1 MAEKGYQV
9 IARRWRPK
17 QFSEL
22 VGQDHVVRT
31 LGNAIEM
38 GRIAHG
44 YLFVGPR
51 GTGKTTTARL
61 FAKSL
66 NWEDGPS
73 LEVPEDSELGQAIM
87 DGRCLDVIE
96 IDGASNNSV
105 DQVRDL
111 RDECQYA
118 PAQCRYKIYVIDEV
132 HMLSQQAFN
141 ALLKTL
147 EEPPPHVKFVFATT
161 EAHKVLPTIVSRCQ
175 RFEFR
180 SIPAELISGKLR
192 EICDTEKVE
201 VEDAALATI
210 SRMAMGGMRDGQ
222 SILDQMISFCGMKIS
237 QADVLEVYGLASPE
251 QISELARALSE
262 ADFSAILKS
271 ADAFASEGIDLYR
284 ALQDLQEHMRSGLVA
299 RIRGESDSLELS
311 SEQYARILDALRAGE
326 ESVRSG
332 LSDKANFE
340 VTLFRGVEAG
350 RSRAI
355 DSVIREISGMV
366 PPSESK
372 KKTESVASAQEIQAS
387 VVEVKPDVAEPEA
400 EPESVPEVDSELEVE
415 VEAESVVKPEP
426 IETLPE
432 VAVDAEDA
440 EEPSPSQ
447 MVQEEQEPIRLP
459 ASSVSTPETAVDDS
473 ESGKSKLP
481 DSQIVDEAKIAER
494 VKTLPKSTRKIFE
507 EDFRGTYVA
516 IERIDHDKL
525 I

>member
-87 DGRCLDVIE
+87 AGRCLDVIE

-237 QADVLEVYGLASPE
+237 QSDVLEVYGLASPG
-251 QISELARALSE
+251 QIAELARALSE
-262 ADFSAILKS
+262 GDFATILNS
-271 ADAFASEGIDLYR
+271 ADSFAAEGIDLYR

-366 PPSESK
+366 PSSESK
-372 KKTESVASAQEIQAS
+372 KKTESVVSLRQPL
-387 VVEVKPDVAEPEA
+387 VPPVEPKPKAAEPETEPEHEPEA
-400 EPESVPEVDSELEVE
+400 ETETVDQ
-415 VEAESVVKPEP
+415 PEP
-426 IETLPE
+426 QPIEDLPK
-432 VAVDAEDA
+432 VALVAEDA
-440 EEPSPSQ
+440 EESTPDQ

-459 ASSVSTPETAVDDS
+459 ASSAPTPVTDGDDS
-473 ESGKSKLP
+473 ESGKSKLA
-481 DSQIVDEAKIAER
+481 DSQVVDEAKIAER
-494 VKTLPKSTRKIFE
+494 VKTLPESTRKILE

-516 IERIDHDKL
+516 IERIDHEKL

>member
-118 PAQCRYKIYVIDEV
+118 PAQCRYKIYIIDEV

-180 SIPAELISGKLR
+180 SIPADLISGKLR

-222 SILDQMISFCGMKIS
+222 SILDQMISFCGMKIL
-237 QADVLEVYGLASPE
+237 QTDVLEVYGLASPE
-251 QISELARALSE
+251 QIVELARALSR

-271 ADAFASEGIDLYR
+271 ADAFAVEGIDLYR

-299 RIRGESDSLELS
+299 CIRGDSDSLDLS

-340 VTLFRGVEAG
+340 VTLFRGVEAC

-372 KKTESVASAQEIQAS
+372 KKTESVTPVQQIQAS
-387 VVEVKPDVAEPEA
+387 AVEEKPEVAESEA
-400 EPESVPEVDSELEVE
+400 ELEPAPEVDPKLETK
-415 VEAESVVKPEP
+415 AETETVVKPES
-426 IETLPE
+426 IETLPK
-432 VAVDAEDA
+432 VVLDAEDA
-440 EEPSPSQ
+440 EGLLPAQ
-447 MVQEEQEPIRLP
+447 MVQEEQEPIRLA
-459 ASSVSTPETAVDDS
+459 ASSAPSPVTVDDDC

-481 DSQIVDEAKIAER
+481 DSQVVDEAKITER
-494 VKTLPKSTRKIFE
+494 VKTLPETTRKIFE

>member
-1 MAEKGYQV
+1 MADKGYQV

-17 QFSEL
+17 QFAEL

-38 GRIAHG
+38 DRIAHA

-73 LEVPEDSELGQAIM
+73 LEVPADSELGQSIM
-87 DGRCLDVIE
+87 EGRCLDVIE

-147 EEPPPHVKFVFATT
+147 EEPPSHVKFVFATT

-180 SIPAELISGKLR
+180 SIPVDLIAGKLR
-192 EICDTEKVE
+192 EICETEKVE
-201 VEDAALATI
+201 VEEQALVIIA
-210 SRMAMGGMRDGQ
+210 RLAMGGMRDAQ
-222 SILDQMISFCGMKIS
+222 SILDQMISFCGMKID
-237 QADVLEVYGLASPE
+237 QADILDVYGLASPE
-251 QISELARALSE
+251 SISALATAIAKADYQI
-262 ADFSAILKS
+262 ILES
-271 ADAFASEGIDLYR
+271 ADGYASEGIDLYR
-284 ALQDLQEHMRSGLVA
+284 ALLDLQEHLREGLVSS
-299 RIRGESDSLELS
+299 IRGENEKLGLA
-311 SEQYARILDALRAGE
+311 SEQYARMLDALRAGE

-340 VTLFRGVEAG
+340 VTIFRAVEAA

-355 DSVIREISGMV
+355 DTVIREISGMV
-366 PPSESK
+366 SSGESK
-372 KKTESVASAQEIQAS
+372 KKTE
-387 VVEVKPDVAEPEA
+387 P
-400 EPESVPEVDSELEVE
+400 
-415 VEAESVVKPEP
+415 VVKSSPVESSLPTGEP
-426 IETLPE
+426 VIIENLSE
-432 VAVDAEDA
+432 
-440 EEPSPSQ
+440 SPNKT
-447 MVQEEQEPIRLP
+447 EQEPTPLMVKED
-459 ASSVSTPETAVDDS
+459 AVSETASLQPVPSEEVVDQRD
-473 ESGKSKLP
+473 KSAISPGSLQVFDEKEIAQRIKGLP
-481 DSQIVDEAKIAER
+481 E
-494 VKTLPKSTRKIFE
+494 STRKILE
-507 EDFRGTYVA
+507 EDFRARYVA
-516 IERIDHDKL
+516 IEKIDKNKL